1 MRTMISLISTMILG
15 GFGLA
20 ATTARADGP
29 VNFSVKSDESK
40 VTYHIVHKFHKV
52 DGVSKKVEGRLR
64 ILPTGAAQVAIRVPV
79 ESFDSDN
86 VNRDEHM
93 KETVE
98 AAKYPIVEVKAAGE
112 GVTIPATFPATIVK
126 TMKAQV
132 AFHGI
137 TQPIDI
143 PVTIVFSAANK
154 AVATTSF
161 SVSLDAYKV
170 ERPSLMFV
178 KIDDAMKL
186 DASLTF
192 VQ

>member
-1 MRTMISLISTMILG
+1 MRTTIASRTTLAGLVSLV
-15 GFGLA
+15 A
-20 ATTARADGP
+20 ATALADGP
-29 VNFSVKSDESK
+29 INFSVKTDESQA
-40 VTYHIVHKFHKV
+40 TYHIVHKFHKV
-52 DGVSKKVEGRLR
+52 DGVSKKVEGRVR
-64 ILPTGAAQVAIRVPV
+64 ILPTGVAQVSIRVPV
-79 ESFDSDN
+79 ESFDSGN

-98 AAKYPIVEVKAAGE
+98 AAKYPIVEIKAAAE
-112 GVTIPATFPATIVK
+112 GVTVPTTFPATLVK

-132 AFHGI
+132 GFHGL
-137 TQPIDI
+137 TQTIDL

-161 SVSLDAYKV
+161 AVSLDAYKV

-186 DASLTF
+186 DASL
-192 VQ
+192 VLVP